1 MPDSDEVDLGPGTLL
16 ISAPMMQ
23 DPNFRRSV
31 VLLCEHNDR
40 EGTFGLILNRELD
53 VHLGD
58 VLDEYLAYDPPLYMG
73 GPVQRETLHFLHTR
87 DDIPGGVGLPG
98 DVTWGGDFEVVQ
110 QVAKGGDA
118 APENLRFFLGYAGWG
133 PGQLEGE
140 IGEEA
145 WIPAPGAAADL
156 LFDTDP
162 GQLWR
167 TILRRMG
174 GEYAVLANFPD
185 DPRMN

>member
-1 MPDSDEVDLGPGTLL
+1 MPDSEVDLGPGTFL

-31 VLLCEHNDR
+31 VLLCEHNDQ

-53 VHLGD
+53 VQLGD
-58 VLDEYLAYDPPLYMG
+58 VLDAYVTYDPPLYMG
-73 GPVQRETLHFLHTR
+73 GPVQRETLHYLHMR
-87 DDIPGGVGLPG
+87 PDDIPGGVGLG
-98 DVTWGGDFEVVQ
+98 DDITWGGNFEVVQ
-110 QVAKGGDA
+110 ELAKGGDA
-118 APENLRFFLGYAGWG
+118 APDNLRFFLGYAGWG
-133 PGQLEGE
+133 PGQLDAEL
-140 IGEEA
+140 GEEA
-145 WIPAPGAAADL
+145 WIPAPGAADL
-156 LFDTDP
+156 VFDTNP
-162 GQLWR
+162 NQLWR

>member
-1 MPDSDEVDLGPGTLL
+1 MPDFDVELTPGTFL

-31 VLLCEHNDR
+31 VLLCEHNER
-40 EGTFGLILNRELD
+40 EGTFGLTLNRELD
-53 VHLGD
+53 VHLAD
-58 VLDEYLAYDPPLYMG
+58 VLDEHVTYDPPLYMG
-73 GPVQRETLHFLHTR
+73 GPVQRETLHVLHTR
-87 DDIPGGVGLPG
+87 PNEIPGGMPLGN

-118 APENLRFFLGYAGWG
+118 APGNLRFFLGYAGWG
-133 PGQLEGE
+133 PGQLRAELGE
-140 IGEEA
+140 DA
-145 WIPAPGAAADL
+145 WIPAPGAADL
-156 LFDTDP
+156 VFETDP

-174 GEYAVLANFPD
+174 GEYAFLANFPD

>member
-1 MPDSDEVDLGPGTLL
+1 MADSEVDLTPGTFL
-16 ISAPMMQ
+16 ISAPLMQ

-31 VLLCEHNDR
+31 VLLCEHNER

-58 VLDEYLAYDPPLYMG
+58 VLEDYMTYDPPLYMG
-73 GPVQRETLHFLHTR
+73 GPVQRETLHVLHTR
-87 DDIPGGVGLPG
+87 PDDIPGGMPLGN

-118 APENLRFFLGYAGWG
+118 APDNLRFFLGYAGWG
-133 PGQLEGE
+133 PGQLRAELGE
-140 IGEEA
+140 DA
-145 WIPAPGAAADL
+145 WIPAPGAADL
-156 LFDTDP
+156 VFETDP

-174 GEYAVLANFPD
+174 GEYAFLANFPD

>member
-1 MPDSDEVDLGPGTLL
+1 MPDFDEIDLGPGTLL

-23 DPNFRRSV
+23 DPNFRRAV
-31 VLLCEHNDR
+31 VLICEHNDR

-53 VHLGD
+53 VQLGD
-58 VLDEYLAYDPPLYMG
+58 VLDEYVTYDPSLYMG
-73 GPVQRETLHFLHTR
+73 GPVQRETLHYLHMR
-87 DDIPGGVGLPG
+87 DDIPGGVVLPG
-98 DVTWGGDFEVVQ
+98 DVTWGGDFETVQ
-110 QVAKGGDA
+110 RLAKGGDA
-118 APENLRFFLGYAGWG
+118 APDDLRFFLGYAGWG
-133 PGQLEGE
+133 PGQLDDE

-145 WIPAPGAAADL
+145 WIPAPGAAEFV
-156 LFDTDP
+156 FDTSPDS
-162 GQLWR
+162 LWR